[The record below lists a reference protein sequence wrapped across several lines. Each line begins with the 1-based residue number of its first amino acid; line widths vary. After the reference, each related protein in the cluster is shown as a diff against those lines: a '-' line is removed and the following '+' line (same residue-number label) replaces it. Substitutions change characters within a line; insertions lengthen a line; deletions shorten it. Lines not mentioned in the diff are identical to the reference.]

1 MEKHD
6 VHKVVIAALLSRY
19 ETAKWAA
26 KQAHEAATN
35 EESVAENKYDTFGL
49 EASYLAH
56 GQSQRVLECEKDWLV
71 FDKKQPVLF
80 DGEGAIDLW
89 CLVTLTELE
98 SSCGASKYFF
108 LSPCAGGLTV
118 EINEKTL
125 YLVTLSSPV
134 GKALLGKY
142 VGDELELLQNGKQTA
157 YEITTIE

>member
-1 MEKHD
+1 MDKYD
-6 VHKVVIAALLSRY
+6 VQKAIANALLSRY

-80 DGEGAIDLW
+80 DGEDVIDLW
-89 CLVTLTELE
+89 CLVTLTELQA
-98 SSCGASKYFF
+98 SSAANKYFF
-108 LSPCAGGLTV
+108 ISPCAGGLTV
-118 EINEKTL
+118 EISEKAL
-125 YLVTLSSPV
+125 YLVTSSSPV